1 MDNINKDGDG
11 EAGSDHS
18 DGSCYGGGED
28 SCEDGMI
35 DLKLFCRQNEVILP
49 HPIQNRVN

>member
-1 MDNINKDGDG
+1 MDDINKDGDG
-11 EAGSDHS
+11 EAGCDH
-18 DGSCYGGGED
+18 GED
-28 SCEDGMI
+28 SCEDKMI